1 MILNWKK
8 AESLE
13 RPLKVDCMLSES
25 GVFYRKN
32 IEEVEYE
39 NNGKTGTKF
48 IYDEV
53 ILSNDFRFDILDT
66 EEYITAI
73 KNKIDL
79 INAKLHITKL
89 DFYNNICKPADI
101 SYSALVAKIEELNM
115 IAEWD
120 LCNHVYY
127 GVIKPFLSALPT
139 GKTESEIIAI
149 FEKLQQAE

>member
-13 RPLKVDCMLSES
+13 RPLEVDCTLSDN
-25 GVFYRKN
+25 GVYYRKDI
-32 IEEVEYE
+32 IETDGTFTYKEV
-39 NNGKTGTKF
+39 
-48 IYDEV
+48 V
-53 ILSNDFRFDILDT
+53 LSNDFRFDILDT
-66 EEYITAI
+66 QEYITAI

-115 IAEWD
+115 TAEWD

-139 GKTESEIIAI
+139 GKTEEEIIAI